1 MLKKPKKIKQFKK
14 TTRVFALRGKTGNG
28 QGGPRV
34 HNELNPAADR
44 AFNSDRAEQQ
54 TSIGRGTKV
63 SALHKRNMPIQ
74 TLLRHFYGNIRQ
86 GNLCR
91 YLVKARSINGM
102 LRFLELRLDV
112 VLFRTG
118 LSSNSIY
125 TAKQLINHGHVLV
138 NGQKIYKPSYKVE
151 LGDFV
156 QINSKI
162 RPWLTGQSFIGLG
175 PKEQRRVM
183 MQLKNRSNDWEINW
197 KLLIATLVQLPN
209 QDRVT
214 VKSTPSY

>member
-1 MLKKPKKIKQFKK
+1 MLKKPKKIKQFK
-14 TTRVFALRGKTGNG
+14 RLRGKTGNG

-44 AFNSDRAEQQ
+44 HSDRTEQQ
-54 TSIGRGTKV
+54 TSTGRGTKV

-74 TLLRHFYGNIRQ
+74 TLLRHFYGNIKQ
-86 GNLCR
+86 GNICR
-91 YLVKARSINGM
+91 YLAKARSTNGF
-102 LRFLELRLDV
+102 LRNLELRLDV

-162 RPWLTGQSFIGLG
+162 RPWLTPFIGLG
-175 PKEQRRVM
+175 QKEQRRVM

-214 VKSTPSY
+214 VFPSI

>member
-1 MLKKPKKIKQFKK
+1 
-14 TTRVFALRGKTGNG
+14 
-28 QGGPRV
+28 
-34 HNELNPAADR
+34 
-44 AFNSDRAEQQ
+44 
-54 TSIGRGTKV
+54 
-63 SALHKRNMPIQ
+63 
-74 TLLRHFYGNIRQ
+74 
-86 GNLCR
+86 
-91 YLVKARSINGM
+91 
-102 LRFLELRLDV
+102 V

-162 RPWLTGQSFIGLG
+162 RPWLTPFIGLG
-175 PKEQRRVM
+175 QKEQRRVM

-214 VKSTPSY
+214 VFPSI

>member
-1 MLKKPKKIKQFKK
+1 MLKKPKKIKQFK
-14 TTRVFALRGKTGNG
+14 RLRGKTGNG

-34 HNELNPAADR
+34 HNELNSAADR
-44 AFNSDRAEQQ
+44 HSDRAEQQ
-54 TSIGRGTKV
+54 TSTGRGTKV

-86 GNLCR
+86 GNICR
-91 YLVKARSINGM
+91 YLVKARSTNGF
-102 LRFLELRLDV
+102 LRNLELRLDV

-156 QINSKI
+156 QLDPKI
-162 RPWLTGQSFIGLG
+162 KPWIASGRSA
-175 PKEQRRVM
+175 M
-183 MQLKNRSNDWEINW
+183 MQLKNRTNDWEINW

-209 QDRVT
+209 QDSVHHPIPLNLEQA
-214 VKSTPSY
+214 VG

>member
-1 MLKKPKKIKQFKK
+1 MLKKPKKIKQFK
-14 TTRVFALRGKTGNG
+14 RLGCNDRL
-28 QGGPRV
+28 P
-34 HNELNPAADR
+34 HPYWADR
-44 AFNSDRAEQQ
+44 YNDRSDQQ
-54 TSIGRGTKV
+54 TGRVSKV
-63 SALHKRNMPIQ
+63 SVLRPTVRNMPIQ
-74 TLLRHFYGNIRQ
+74 TQLRHFYGNIKRLQ
-86 GNLCR
+86 ASR
-91 YLVKARSINGM
+91 YMAKARSTNQ
-102 LRFLELRLDV
+102 LLQDLELRLDV

-162 RPWLTGQSFIGLG
+162 RPWLTPFIGLG
-175 PKEQRRVM
+175 QKEQRRVM

-214 VKSTPSY
+214 VFPSI

>member
-1 MLKKPKKIKQFKK
+1 MLKKPKKIKQFK
-14 TTRVFALRGKTGNG
+14 RLRGKTGNG

-44 AFNSDRAEQQ
+44 HSDRTEQQ
-54 TSIGRGTKV
+54 TSTGRGTKV

-86 GNLCR
+86 GNICR
-91 YLVKARSINGM
+91 YLVKARSTNGF
-102 LRFLELRLDV
+102 LRNLELRLDV

-162 RPWLTGQSFIGLG
+162 RPWLTPFTGLG

-214 VKSTPSY
+214 VFPSI